1 MQKFLRLALAIGMGI
16 FLFTQAP
23 DIIKPAADN
32 LRDGATGIMPVAM
45 R

>member
-1 MQKFLRLALAIGMGI
+1 MQKFLRLALAIGIGV

-23 DIIKPAADN
+23 DIIKSAADN
-32 LRDGATGIMPVAM
+32 LSDVATGIMPVAT